1 MAERAGILFDTGNF
15 ASGMTYKR
23 RTELVQS
30 LELIGRE
37 EAAIRQNGVESF
49 DGMSFT
55 LDITISIRA
64 EKRFRTDAKDAVVQ
78 DVQDIDTGETTAGVA
93 GISVLDSG

>member
-1 MAERAGILFDTGNF
+1 MAKRAGILFDTGNF
-15 ASGMTYKR
+15 TSGMTYKR

-30 LELIGRE
+30 LELSGRE
-37 EAAIRQNGVESF
+37 KAAISQNGVESF

-64 EKRFRTDAKDAVVQ
+64 EKRFRTDAKDVVVQ

-93 GISVLDSG
+93 GIGVLDSG